1 MSPDVVRCVLLAD
14 RHHGLRQGVYGL
26 LKTAFEAVV
35 MVADEASLLESARQL
50 QPVVTVVDL
59 SLTPGLTSSPFL
71 TSSPLL
77 TPLCR
82 AARSKP
88 KDAAIRSVKPR
99 SLVSER

>member
-1 MSPDVVRCVLLAD
+1 MSPEVVRCVLLAD
-14 RHHGLRQGVYGL
+14 RHHGLTEGMCGL

-50 QPVVTVVDL
+50 QPLVAVVDL
-59 SLTPGLTSSPFL
+59 SLTPGLTSSPV
-71 TSSPLL
+71 L
-77 TPLCR
+77 TPLWR

-88 KDAAIRSVKPR
+88 KDAAIRSVKQR